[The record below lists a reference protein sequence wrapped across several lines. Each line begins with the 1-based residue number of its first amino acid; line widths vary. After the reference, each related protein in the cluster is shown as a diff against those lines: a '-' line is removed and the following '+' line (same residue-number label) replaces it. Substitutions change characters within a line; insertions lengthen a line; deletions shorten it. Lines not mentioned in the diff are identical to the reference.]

1 MLQGRERSEGVDAVS
16 TDWQAMSP
24 TERRF
29 VVWAPMGVALA
40 IAGLYFVSRK
50 AYLFVLMDYSVV
62 EDVQFLLYAAAMV
75 LSVVLARRL
84 WRTGDQ
90 RLLGALYGVA
100 ALGLFFVAGE
110 EVSWGAEVWE
120 RIVPWWPEEEQLRQV
135 NAQGEITVHNLN
147 GLGRVFT
154 WFLFVLALYGAVSP
168 LLRAAL
174 GRRAT
179 RPWVD
184 YVCFPAATVPALLIA
199 VAFFVALLF
208 FTGSH
213 SEVQRGSPEQA
224 FLRYQE
230 VAELNISFSI
240 LVFVGLLVRR
250 TAGPL
255 RSLFRRRRTPF
266 PGPRPPR

>member
-1 MLQGRERSEGVDAVS
+1 MLQGRKGSRDVDAVS
-16 TDWQAMSP
+16 SDVRAMSP

-29 VVWAPMGVALA
+29 VVWAPIGVALA
-40 IAGLYFVSRK
+40 IAGLYVVSRK

-62 EDVQFLLYAAAMV
+62 EDLQFLLYAAAMV
-75 LSVVLARRL
+75 LSAVLARRL

-100 ALGLFFVAGE
+100 TVGLFFVAGE

-120 RIVPWWPEEEQLRQV
+120 RIIPWWPEEEELRQV
-135 NAQGEITVHNLN
+135 NAQGEITIHNLH

-154 WFLFVLALYGAVSP
+154 WFLFVLALYGVVSP

-184 YVCFPAATVPALLIA
+184 YVSFPAATVPALLIA

-213 SEVQRGSPEQA
+213 NDVQRGSPEQA

-230 VAELNISFSI
+230 VAELNIAFSI
-240 LVFVGLLVRR
+240 LVFVRLLLRT
-250 TAGPL
+250 TAGPS
-255 RSLFRRRRTPF
+255 RRVTRRRRTPF
-266 PGPRPPR
+266 PGPRPSR